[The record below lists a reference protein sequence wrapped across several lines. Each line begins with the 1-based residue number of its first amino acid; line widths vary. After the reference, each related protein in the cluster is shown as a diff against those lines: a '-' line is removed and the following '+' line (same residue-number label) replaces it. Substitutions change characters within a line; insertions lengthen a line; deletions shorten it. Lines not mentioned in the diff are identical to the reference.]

1 MTNHNEPQLR
11 KNIRSLIIL
20 FIVGLVISGVTAF
33 PIETEL
39 AFFDANNAAL
49 PEVLQNWIHQVYLAV
64 KSTNDAYPYLS
75 YGTDWLAFAH
85 IVIAV
90 AFIGPLKDPVRNI
103 WVIQF
108 GMISSI
114 MVFPLAFIAG
124 PIRGIP
130 FYWQLIDCSFGV
142 FAFLLLYYCFKKI
155 RRLEQIEKSKFT
167 TRQYNAP
174 SLSI

>member
-1 MTNHNEPQLR
+1 MKSETENQLR
-11 KNIRSLIIL
+11 QKVKRQILL
-20 FIVGLVISGVTAF
+20 FIVALVLSGLTAF

-39 AFFDANNAAL
+39 KIVSENLSAF
-49 PEVLQNWIHQVYLAV
+49 PKSLQDWMQTVYMAV
-64 KSTNDAYPYLS
+64 KNTNEQYPYLS

-85 IVIAV
+85 LVIAV

-108 GMISSI
+108 GMIACV

-142 FAFLLLYYCFKKI
+142 LGFAVLYWCYRNI
-155 RRLEQIEKSKFT
+155 VRREKLM
-167 TRQYNAP
+167 A
-174 SLSI
+174 

>member
-1 MTNHNEPQLR
+1 METQIKL
-11 KNIRSLIIL
+11 KNRIRTLIVL
-20 FIVGLVISGVTAF
+20 FIVGLVLSGITAF

-39 AFFDANNAAL
+39 EILNSNNSLLPDAA
-49 PEVLQNWIHQVYLAV
+49 QNWIATVYNAV
-64 KSTNDAYPYLS
+64 AETNRNHPYLS

-90 AFIGPLKDPVRNI
+90 AFIGPLRDPVRNI

-108 GMISSI
+108 GMIACV

-124 PIRGIP
+124 HLRQIP

-142 FAFLLLYYCFKKI
+142 FALIPLSICYKNIL
-155 RRLEQIEKSKFT
+155 RLEKLQTS
-167 TRQYNAP
+167 
-174 SLSI
+174 